1 LLRLL
6 LVRHGSTDWNHQG
19 RMQGQTDVPLSDMG
33 LLQAQRVAARLAR
46 EEIEAVWS
54 SDMLRARIT
63 AEMIAK
69 PHGLVVI
76 TSPLLREQH
85 LGDWEGLT
93 QDEIVARGDGE
104 RIAAYRRDAVA
115 NPPPGAERHEQMWE
129 RMMRA
134 LTEIRSTHPEGTVVV
149 TGHGGSLRV
158 FLADALG
165 MPLSHLRHI
174 WLDNASLSEI
184 RYGETRPCVHL
195 LNDTCHLHAE
205 DETTYS
211 P

>member
-1 LLRLL
+1 MLRLL
-6 LVRHGSTDWNHQG
+6 LVRHGLTAWNHQG
-19 RMQGQTDVPLSDMG
+19 RMQGHTDVPLSEEG
-33 LLQAQRVAARLAR
+33 IAQAQRLAARLAR

-54 SDMLRARIT
+54 SDMLRARMT
-63 AEMIAK
+63 AEIIAELHAL
-69 PHGLVVI
+69 PVI
-76 TSPLLREQH
+76 ISPLLREQH

-93 QDEIVARGDGE
+93 HEEIVARGDGE
-104 RIAAYRRDAVA
+104 RMAAYRRDAVA
-115 NPPPGAERHEQMWE
+115 NPPPGAERHDQMWE

-134 LTEIRSTHPEGTVVV
+134 LAQIRSAHTSGTVVV

-184 RYGETRPCVHL
+184 RYNEIRPCVYR
-195 LNDTCHLHAE
+195 LNDTCHLE
-205 DETTYS
+205 G
-211 P
+211 